1 VLDGDDLT
9 SSKSTTSDSSSPTSE
24 DDVKLE
30 ERGKR
35 NFDENINKT
44 TVVDVLQSPQHNP
57 HHHQHHH
64 QQQQQQ
70 QQAAR
75 RRRKLPEIPKNKK
88 CTMNQK

>member
-1 VLDGDDLT
+1 
-9 SSKSTTSDSSSPTSE
+9 
-24 DDVKLE
+24 VKLE

-35 NFDENINKT
+35 NYEEEINET
-44 TVVDVLQSPQHNP
+44 TVVDVSQSPQHNP
-57 HHHQHHH
+57 HQQ

-88 CTMNQK
+88 CTMN